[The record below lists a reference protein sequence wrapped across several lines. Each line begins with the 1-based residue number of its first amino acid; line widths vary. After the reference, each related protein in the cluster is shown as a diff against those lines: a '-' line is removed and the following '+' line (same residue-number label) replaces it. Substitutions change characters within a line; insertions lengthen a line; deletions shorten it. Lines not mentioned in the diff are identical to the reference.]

1 MADSDVT
8 FIYTDR
14 HAYLS
19 FAQFYSSLDD
29 LKHINWKILQRRD
42 FKYDPEDPE
51 KKEQYQAEALVHRYL
66 AVEHLTEIV
75 CYGENEKKFL
85 QTQVQKFSKNVAIR
99 VCPDWYF

>member
-1 MADSDVT
+1 MLT
-8 FIYTDR
+8 
-14 HAYLS
+14 YLS
-19 FAQFYSSLDD
+19 PSSILPWTILNTSIGKSYSE
-29 LKHINWKILQRRD
+29 RD

-85 QTQVQKFSKNVAIR
+85 QTQVQKFRKNVAIR